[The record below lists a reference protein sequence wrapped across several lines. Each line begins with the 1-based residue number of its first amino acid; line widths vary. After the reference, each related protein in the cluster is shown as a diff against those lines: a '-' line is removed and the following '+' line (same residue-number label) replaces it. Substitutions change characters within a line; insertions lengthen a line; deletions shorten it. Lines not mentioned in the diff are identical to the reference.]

1 MSGND
6 DTGREQRPPDT
17 VRPPSEMRLRS
28 TRPPVTRLSRRV
40 LLSLAALGATGVGG
54 ALYYAL
60 RPSGPVK
67 PPELYNTG
75 NRNTPDGLAGLPR
88 DYSQLPHATPRLG
101 APLPGDLGGPM
112 LRAGVA
118 GPVMATP
125 TRERDPQAQKMEQ
138 ERDAARLSRLFTQTQ
153 TAHEGPATT
162 GTTSTTPGAAD
173 KPVPAETDS
182 KKQFLNGP
190 ADRQTVSA
198 DRVGAPAS
206 PFTLMAGSIIPAAL
220 ATGIRSEL
228 PGDITA
234 RVTENVYDSRTGHIL
249 LIPQGSILFGVY
261 NSQVG
266 FGQTRVQ
273 MVWTRLIFPD
283 TRALTLQRLPGM
295 DASGYT
301 GLHDRVDNHWG
312 QVFEAA
318 ILSTILS
325 IGSEAD
331 ISSGQ
336 GGIAQALRMGASQSF
351 NQAGEQIVARS
362 LSIRPTAVNRPGLPM
377 RVMVKTDLVLRP
389 YGETEE

>member
-1 MSGND
+1 
-6 DTGREQRPPDT
+6 
-17 VRPPSEMRLRS
+17 
-28 TRPPVTRLSRRV
+28 
-40 LLSLAALGATGVGG
+40 
-54 ALYYAL
+54 
-60 RPSGPVK
+60 
-67 PPELYNTG
+67 
-75 NRNTPDGLAGLPR
+75 
-88 DYSQLPHATPRLG
+88 
-101 APLPGDLGGPM
+101 
-112 LRAGVA
+112 
-118 GPVMATP
+118 MATP
-125 TRERDPQAQKMEQ
+125 TREHDPQAQKMAQ
-138 ERDAARLSRLFTQTQ
+138 ERDAARLSRLFAQTQ

-162 GTTSTTPGAAD
+162 GTTSTSQDEAD
-173 KPVPAETDS
+173 KPVPAETDG
-182 KKQFLNGP
+182 KEQFLNGP
-190 ADRQTVSA
+190 ADRQTVST
-198 DRVGAPAS
+198 DRIGAPAS

-220 ATGIRSEL
+220 VTGIRSEL

-266 FGQTRVQ
+266 FGQTRMQ

-362 LSIRPTAVNRPGLPM
+362 LSIKPTAINRPGLPM
-377 RVMVKTDLVLRP
+377 RVMVKSDLVLRP
-389 YGETEE
+389 YGETGE